1 MFFCKCWGWFLEI
14 TIGWTEKTE
23 FLIFINL
30 NVTNYYSV
38 QLLKD
43 FKVCLENLGVWIG
56 FFPLVNCMKY
66 RSIKENLISV
76 LRCTVSV
83 K

>member
-1 MFFCKCWGWFLEI
+1 M
-14 TIGWTEKTE
+14 EKTE

-43 FKVCLENLGVWIG
+43 FKVCLENLGV
-56 FFPLVNCMKY
+56 
-66 RSIKENLISV
+66 
-76 LRCTVSV
+76 
-83 K
+83 